1 MKIYCPSYVLC
12 MKNLYLSVSALI
24 KQNRCYSKLSGLSLY
39 IYRSRSQG
47 EIQLQCTFFYYKYPN
62 NQGFYKKDSD
72 CLFLL
77 RKKVIT
83 IPFSQNIKDTGLSPM
98 ATDGTCSQIPQTNS
112 DEWNKY
118 NILYYLH
125 DYFSLF
131 NVTATLGI

>member
-1 MKIYCPSYVLC
+1 
-12 MKNLYLSVSALI
+12 
-24 KQNRCYSKLSGLSLY
+24 
-39 IYRSRSQG
+39 
-47 EIQLQCTFFYYKYPN
+47 
-62 NQGFYKKDSD
+62 
-72 CLFLL
+72 
-77 RKKVIT
+77 
-83 IPFSQNIKDTGLSPM
+83 M